1 MTKLEGIT
9 PGWSGLVFVFEGS
22 FIDRG
27 GKEISLALVGKAH
40 LIRLISQSSVVMFE
54 TSRINAMLVQ
64 LVPHLRHL
72 IREAYFR
79 RLRNANA
86 V

>member
-1 MTKLEGIT
+1 M
-9 PGWSGLVFVFEGS
+9 LVIKSASVELS
-22 FIDRG
+22 

-40 LIRLISQSSVVMFE
+40 PEGRITQSSVVMFE

-72 IREAYFR
+72 IRETYFG

>member
-1 MTKLEGIT
+1 M
-9 PGWSGLVFVFEGS
+9 LVIKSASVELS
-22 FIDRG
+22 

-54 TSRINAMLVQ
+54 TSRINAMPIQ
-64 LVPHLRHL
+64 PVPHLRHL
-72 IREAYFR
+72 VREAYFGR
-79 RLRNANA
+79 IRNANA

>member
-1 MTKLEGIT
+1 M
-9 PGWSGLVFVFEGS
+9 LVIKSASVELS
-22 FIDRG
+22 

-40 LIRLISQSSVVMFE
+40 HEGRITQSSVVMFE

-72 IREAYFR
+72 IREAYFG
-79 RLRNANA
+79 RLCNANA